1 MSDCSLFRLESEAK
15 SLGQVTLQELTRTT
29 TTTTT
34 TPRPTP
40 TTSKSGSYWWIDIS
54 DRQEGGNL

>member
-1 MSDCSLFRLESEAK
+1 MLLFRLESEAK
-15 SLGQVTLQELTRTT
+15 SLGQVTLQELTR
-29 TTTTT
+29 TTT